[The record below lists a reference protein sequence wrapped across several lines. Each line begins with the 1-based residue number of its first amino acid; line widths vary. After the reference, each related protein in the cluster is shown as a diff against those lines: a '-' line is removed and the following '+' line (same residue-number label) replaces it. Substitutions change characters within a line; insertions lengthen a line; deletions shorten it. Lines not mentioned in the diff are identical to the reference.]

1 MDDLY
6 IPQKLAKCYLIQAL
20 EYLGL
25 GWVPYSMEDE
35 YIIGR
40 ERFNPSG
47 YIDSMS
53 ENTTRS
59 SEEINYWKKIERGC
73 AILQKAIKMG
83 KITCFY
89 SRLCFDENSP
99 MQKIE
104 LTKEYC
110 LESIDFCECFL
121 HFNKKSYKAVLFNTT
136 DVEKLLKQ
144 RISDEKSSP
153 AYRHKQVREIAKKL
167 VAQKSYM
174 EQELYAAINEELCKQ
189 GLEKYSRRRLNDIL
203 KPLNLSLE
211 KRPRGRPKK
220 IKIQ

>member
-40 ERFNPSG
+40 KRFNPSG

-99 MQKIE
+99 
-104 LTKEYC
+104 TKEYC
-110 LESIDFCECFL
+110 LESIDFCECFCIL
-121 HFNKKSYKAVLFNTT
+121 IKNPI
-136 DVEKLLKQ
+136 KQ
-144 RISDEKSSP
+144 
-153 AYRHKQVREIAKKL
+153 YCLTQ
-167 VAQKSYM
+167 Q
-174 EQELYAAINEELCKQ
+174 
-189 GLEKYSRRRLNDIL
+189 IL
-203 KPLNLSLE
+203 KNF
-211 KRPRGRPKK
+211 
-220 IKIQ
+220 